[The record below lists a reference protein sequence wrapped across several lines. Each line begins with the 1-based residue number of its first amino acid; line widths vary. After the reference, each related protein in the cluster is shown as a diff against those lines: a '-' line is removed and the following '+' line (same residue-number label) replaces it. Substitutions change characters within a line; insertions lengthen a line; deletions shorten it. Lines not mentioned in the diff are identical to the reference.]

1 MGLSTAPV
9 ARLPAQVAQ
18 WSQCQ
23 SSVLTGS
30 ESPVQTA
37 SGAGYLLLTGM
48 VSARGSGR
56 IDGQVRS
63 VSGAGRVRLCGHV
76 KRSSPNSAGYL
87 EFPDRTVWVRAC
99 ATSSA

>member
-1 MGLSTAPV
+1 MGQSTAPV
-9 ARLPAQVAQ
+9 PRLPAPVAQ
-18 WSQCQ
+18 WGQCQ

-37 SGAGYLLLTGM
+37 LGAGYLLLIGM

-56 IDGQVRS
+56 IDGQVTP
-63 VSGAGRVRLCGHV
+63 VSGADRVRLCGHV
-76 KRSSPNSAGYL
+76 KHPSPNSAGYL